1 MISSHVIPCYANLLE
16 AVASIKERF
25 DDMKALANMERIQIS
40 NEVMLL
46 LLSLYESKGK
56 TFYYDALF
64 NRDLAAF
71 ERKTM
76 ENNLIAL
83 AHYLD
88 LKMTD
93 ARIKLFAKKPMS
105 ARTKD
110 EFLLLNLKN
119 ALNQLHKRPESFELL
134 VNEVANLIKL
144 LSKNTD
150 PIAFGTYEKH
160 EDGILR
166 TKRVSKKDDLEQLMQ
181 LFERSL
187 KSGKHELTQLIANF
201 YVDFLNMNILTK
213 HNELIALILLYALLA
228 KDFSVFKYVSFF
240 KYFLQ
245 DKEGWQSGIITANY
259 YWSSGFAQTDM
270 LSRMLINLMI
280 KAYEEVDDMAHEYV
294 FEKDL
299 NKSNNI
305 ENSIL
310 KLQEIF
316 TKEDLR
322 KRHPNV
328 SDATIDRTLKR
339 LKLEDKIRP
348 LGKGRSSKWQ
358 RIVSGNKKYG
368 IEQLSLFND

>member
-1 MISSHVIPCYANLLE
+1 
-16 AVASIKERF
+16 
-25 DDMKALANMERIQIS
+25 MKALANMERIQIS

-56 TFYYDALF
+56 SFYYDDLF
-64 NRDLAAF
+64 SRDLAMF
-71 ERKTM
+71 EKKTM

-83 AHYLD
+83 AHYLE

-105 ARTKD
+105 PRTKD
-110 EFLLLNLKN
+110 EFLLSNLKV
-119 ALNQLHKRPESFELL
+119 ALNQLHRRPESFELL
-134 VNEVANLIKL
+134 VNEVGNLIKL
-144 LSKNTD
+144 LSKNSD
-150 PIAFGTYEKH
+150 IIQFATYEKQ
-160 EDGILR
+160 EEGML
-166 TKRVSKKDDLEQLMQ
+166 KLKKHSRKEDLEQLIF
-181 LFERSL
+181 LFERNL
-187 KSGKHELTQLIANF
+187 KSKKHELAQLISNF

-213 HNELIALILLYALLA
+213 HNDLVALILLYALLA
-228 KDFSVFKYVSFF
+228 KNFSVFKYVSFF
-240 KYFLQ
+240 KYFLKE
-245 DKEGWQSGIITANY
+245 KEGWQSGIITANY

-270 LSRMLINLMI
+270 LSRMLVKLLLS
-280 KAYEEVDDMAHEYV
+280 AYDEIDDKAHEYV

-305 ENSIL
+305 ENSIM
-310 KLQEIF
+310 KLDEIF

-358 RIVSGNKKYG
+358 RIISGNKKYG